1 MRISSGWLAAGLLVC
16 AALPGCSAGSQIV
29 RGQGPGEMPYA
40 QGGGYCPPGAGGQ
53 MGAPMGDPM
62 AGPIGAYDGMAG
74 GYDGGYGGGAVP
86 VPGGYAYP
94 GPVYGGSPGSVA
106 YGPMAAGC
114 RYPIPRQYYRM
125 RYCVP
130 QGMQYPPAN
139 QPPAVVQYPYYT
151 TKGPDC
157 FFYTGK

>member
-1 MRISSGWLAAGLLVC
+1 MRISSWWLAAGLLAC

-29 RGQGPGEMPYA
+29 RGQTPADVPAAYA
-40 QGGGYCPPGAGGQ
+40 QGGDYCPPGAMGGA
-53 MGAPMGDPM
+53 MGGPM
-62 AGPIGAYDGMAG
+62 GAYDGAMG
-74 GYDGGYGGGAVP
+74 GYDGAMGGYGGGPVQ

-94 GPVYGGSPGSVA
+94 GPVYAGTPGSVA
-106 YGPMAAGC
+106 YGPMPGVC

-130 QGMQYPPAN
+130 QGLQYPPAG

-151 TKGPDC
+151 CKGPDD

>member
-1 MRISSGWLAAGLLVC
+1 MRISSWWLAAGLLAC

-29 RGQGPGEMPYA
+29 RGQTPADGAAYA
-40 QGGGYCPPGAGGQ
+40 QGGGNYCPPGAT
-53 MGAPMGDPM
+53 
-62 AGPIGAYDGMAG
+62 GAYDPAMGGAMG
-74 GYDGGYGGGAVP
+74 GYDGAMGDYAGGPVQ

-94 GPVYGGSPGSVA
+94 GQVYGGIPGTTA
-106 YGPMAAGC
+106 YGPMPGMC

-130 QGMQYPPAN
+130 QGLTYPPAG
-139 QPPAVVQYPYYT
+139 QPPAIVQYPYYT
-151 TKGPDC
+151 CKGPDD

>member
-1 MRISSGWLAAGLLVC
+1 
-16 AALPGCSAGSQIV
+16 
-29 RGQGPGEMPYA
+29 MPYA
-40 QGGGYCPPGAGGQ
+40 QGGGNYCPPGAMGGA
-53 MGAPMGDPM
+53 MGGPMGDPM
-62 AGPIGAYDGMAG
+62 TGPIGAYDGGYNGMGG
-74 GYDGGYGGGAVP
+74 GYGGGGGAVP

-94 GPVYGGSPGSVA
+94 GPVYAGSPGSVA
-106 YGPMAAGC
+106 YGPMAGGPC
-114 RYPIPRQYYRM
+114 GYPIPRQYYRM